1 MRILSATTHGII
13 DYLFVILLALSPT
26 IFHMEGNLSTFTY
39 ALAGVHLLLTILTDF
54 KPGLIKLIPFRV
66 HGLIEIIVALALAG
80 VAFYFYEQ
88 GSTLG
93 FYYYMAIAAVIL
105 LVFSLTNFKG
115 NAGKA

>member
-13 DYLFVILLALSPT
+13 DYFFVILLALSPT
-26 IFHMEGNLSTFTY
+26 IFHMEGGLATFTY
-39 ALAGVHLLLTILTDF
+39 TLAGVHLLLTIFTNF

-66 HGLIEIIVALALAG
+66 HGLIEIVVALALAG

-93 FYYYMAIAAVIL
+93 FYYYMAITIIIL

-115 NAGKA
+115 NAGKI